1 VSESTIARRDLLRAL
16 GGGLLAVPLATEA
29 QPAGKVYRIGVLFE
43 GTSPADMAGREPR
56 SSLLR
61 PFLQGLRELG
71 YVEGQ
76 NLVVERRS
84 ADSKP
89 EGLPGLAA
97 ELVRLNVDMILASGE
112 QTTPVLLTATSAIP
126 VVQPTLMEPVE
137 RGYVKSLARPGG
149 NITGLTTRV
158 DTSIYGKLLELL
170 KEAVPRISRVAVVY
184 RTSPT
189 GSTPPTLPRVMAP
202 AADRLRVALL
212 PAVVDHE
219 DQIVAAFATI
229 ERERADGLIVEG
241 NGITSRHVRL
251 ITQFTA
257 RSRMPAGG
265 HSRAF
270 ERPAVSWG
278 MGQTFPVNFR
288 RAAIYADKI
297 LKGAKPADLPVEQP
311 SKFELVINVRTAKS
325 LGVTIPSSLLVR
337 ADEVIQ

>member
-1 VSESTIARRDLLRAL
+1 MSKPSIDRRELLRAL
-16 GGGLLAVPLATEA
+16 CGGLLAAPLLAEA
-29 QPAGKVYRIGVLFE
+29 QPAGKVHRIGVLFE
-43 GTSPADMAGREPR
+43 GTPPADMEGREPR
-56 SSLLR
+56 SILLR
-61 PFLQGLRELG
+61 LFLEGLRELG
-71 YVEGQ
+71 YVEGH

-84 ADSKP
+84 ADSRP
-89 EGLPGLAA
+89 ERLPGLAA
-97 ELVRLNVDMILASGE
+97 ELLRLNVDMILASGE
-112 QTTPVLLTATSAIP
+112 QTTLVLLRATSTIP

-149 NITGLTTRV
+149 NITGLSTRV
-158 DTSIYGKLLELL
+158 DTWIYGKLLELL

-189 GSTPPTLPRVMAP
+189 GSTPAPLLGVMAA
-202 AADRLRVALL
+202 AADRLRVTLV
-212 PAVVDHE
+212 PAIVDHE
-219 DQIVAAFATI
+219 DQLVTAFATI

-257 RSRMPAGG
+257 RRRVPAAG

-270 ERPAVSWG
+270 AEAGGLMGYGADVPA
-278 MGQTFPVNFR
+278 NFR

-297 LKGAKPADLPVEQP
+297 LNGAKPADLPVEQP
-311 SKFELVINVRTAKS
+311 SKFELVINVKTAKS
-325 LGVTIPSSLLVR
+325 LAVTIPSSLLVR